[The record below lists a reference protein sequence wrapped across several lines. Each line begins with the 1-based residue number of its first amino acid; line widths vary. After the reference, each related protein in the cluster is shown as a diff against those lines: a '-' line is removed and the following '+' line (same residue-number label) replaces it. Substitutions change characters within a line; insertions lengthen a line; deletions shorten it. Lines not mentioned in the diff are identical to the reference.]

1 MVNNNR
7 LVLTYTKILNI
18 LYNKNLSVND
28 IIKQTSS
35 DRTFVINALKELEK
49 VDFINTLQSKSH
61 RQKKVKQLTK
71 LGYELAHLTFNI
83 ENFNSAYFKLDKI
96 IDEYEEI
103 DKKVEE
109 YKERNKKQKN
119 NDKKTEKN
127 QPLPMSN
134 KTTFRIDK
142 VKDSNLKRFLKE
154 KLKEKRWTD
163 TEIRYY
169 RGCRVGLYFIDIL
182 LPAGIITILLQ
193 KFLSFLTNF
202 DLNVGTREII
212 NRIIIEIF
220 QIQLSNI
227 VTHTRMLVTK
237 YLMEHQH
244 KNDKI
249 DYSGY
254 YPSFKSESFD
264 YIDSLVFPFSLAVM
278 GIIEEL
284 MTCYLNL
291 LKPSKEIIE
300 HSIESMKKDI
310 ENASDG
316 KIDDGNMNREELRMR
331 SRCLINAYEKYLK
344 SN

>member
-1 MVNNNR
+1 MIV
-7 LVLTYTKILNI
+7 
-18 LYNKNLSVND
+18 
-28 IIKQTSS
+28 IK
-35 DRTFVINALKELEK
+35 ALKELEK
-49 VDFINTLQSKSH
+49 VDFINTIKSKSH

-71 LGYELAHLTFNI
+71 LGHELAHLTFNI
-83 ENFNSAYFKLDKI
+83 ENFNSAYFKLNEI
-96 IDEYEEI
+96 IDEYEDI
-103 DKKVEE
+103 DKKVRE

-119 NDKKTEKN
+119 NDKKIEENKPIT
-127 QPLPMSN
+127 MTN

-142 VKDSNLKRFLKE
+142 AKDSNLKRFLKE

-169 RGCRVGLYFIDIL
+169 RDCREGLYYIDIL
-182 LPAGIITILLQ
+182 LPEGIIKILLQKIKILLQ
-193 KFLSFLTNF
+193 KFLSILANF
-202 DLNVGTREII
+202 NLNIGTREII
-212 NRIIIEIF
+212 NGIIIEIF

-227 VTHTRMLVTK
+227 VTHIRTLFTK

-244 KNDKI
+244 KNGKI

-254 YPSFKSESFD
+254 YPSFKGELFD
-264 YIDSLVFPFSLAVM
+264 YIDNLLFPFSLAVM

-300 HSIESMKKDI
+300 HSIESMKKSI
-310 ENASDG
+310 KNASDD
-316 KIDDGNMNREELRMR
+316 KIDDGDMNREELRMR